1 MFVSSS
7 LVSLLIIKLI
17 IKSPQKGK
25 KKKKNTAVKWIEYGY
40 TTGILCKQ
48 DDKGNSGE
56 HAEQQTSSFKK
67 SYL

>member
-25 KKKKNTAVKWIEYGY
+25 KKQNTAVKWIEYGY

>member
-17 IKSPQKGK
+17 IKPPQKEK
-25 KKKKNTAVKWIEYGY
+25 KHTAVKWIEYGY
-40 TTGILCKQ
+40 TTGLLCKQ

-56 HAEQQTSSFKK
+56 HAE
-67 SYL
+67 

>member
-7 LVSLLIIKLI
+7 LASLLIIKLI

-25 KKKKNTAVKWIEYGY
+25 KTKNTAVKWIEYGY

>member
-25 KKKKNTAVKWIEYGY
+25 TKQNTAVKWIEYGY

>member
-17 IKSPQKGK
+17 IKSPEKGEK
-25 KKKKNTAVKWIEYGY
+25 NKNTAVKWIEYGY